1 MNMRETCDLYIS
13 GTINRTMVDKILEEL
28 QTDYYQP
35 EKLLR
40 LVIDSPGGSISM
52 ALTLA
57 RLLMNCFADI
67 HTYNMS
73 VVDSAA
79 VCLYLCGNKRFASP
93 SSRFFIH
100 PPAISVQGEQTEHQL
115 MEFLQG
121 LQMETRSMVE
131 FYGERTTISRSTW
144 EEVFRNTRYLSVAEA
159 QEVGIVTDVCPVIPH
174 FRPHIISSGVQPNN
188 HSPKKEAD
196 ERQ

>member
-1 MNMRETCDLYIS
+1 MRETCDLYIS

-115 MEFLQG
+115 MEFCKACKWRRGAWWSSMANAPLSLVQRGRRCSAIRGICRLQR
-121 LQMETRSMVE
+121 LRRSA
-131 FYGERTTISRSTW
+131 
-144 EEVFRNTRYLSVAEA
+144 L
-159 QEVGIVTDVCPVIPH
+159 
-174 FRPHIISSGVQPNN
+174 
-188 HSPKKEAD
+188 
-196 ERQ
+196 